1 MQSLTVR
8 GVSGALSGSIEV
20 IHDLAKE
27 MLSSGYIVHVN
38 ALEVRLHHGPGR
50 DTVVWHEG
58 AFSGA
63 PVHGAL

>member
-1 MQSLTVR
+1 MQSLTIR
-8 GVSGALSGSIEV
+8 GVSGALSGPIEV

-27 MLSSGYIVHVN
+27 ILLAGYTVQVN
-38 ALEVRLHHGPGR
+38 ALEVRLQQGPGY

-63 PVHGAL
+63 PVRGAL

>member
-8 GVSGALSGSIEV
+8 GVSGALSGSLEV
-20 IHDLAKE
+20 VYDLAKE
-27 MLSSGYIVHVN
+27 MLSAGYVVHVN
-38 ALEVRLHHGPGR
+38 ALEVRLQHGPGY

-63 PVHGAL
+63 PVRGAL